1 MHFIPQDPAR
11 WRLGIK
17 LSEIKENSAKHYCEF
32 SIYFNDLKLTLEF
45 RTKIFEQMHFL
56 KYL

>member
-1 MHFIPQDPAR
+1 MHFIPQGPAR

-45 RTKIFEQMHFL
+45 RTKFL
-56 KYL
+56 NKCIS